1 MNEELIKKLEEKV
14 KNLKQ
19 EDRMMVLMMALANL
33 HLGNE
38 KTK

>member
-19 EDRMMVLMMALANL
+19 EDRMMVLMMSLANL
-33 HLGNE
+33 HLGKRKN
-38 KTK
+38 